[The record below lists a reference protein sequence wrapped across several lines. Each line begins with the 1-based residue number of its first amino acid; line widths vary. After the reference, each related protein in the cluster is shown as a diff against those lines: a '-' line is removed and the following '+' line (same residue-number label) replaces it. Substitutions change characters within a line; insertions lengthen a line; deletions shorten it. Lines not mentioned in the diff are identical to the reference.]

1 MSSFITPERRSQK
14 PVREVFTLLYFELR
28 ETFDSVPWTVY
39 FWFFFGFQ
47 YFVYGQLVSRL
58 VTSLSNYYVYYGTGL
73 LIIMTFNVAS
83 WSGRHFVEGAHEG
96 RLRYIL
102 SLPIRRGELFL
113 EQLMLGLIANIV
125 RIGPPLVLVL
135 WINGMPP
142 AVLLTSTLVL
152 LSMSVGIM
160 GIMISLSFIAF
171 KSFDIYSAIVASLSA
186 ILIRFSTILYP
197 LSYMPSSYGSVAQL
211 NPLTYGADLLRS
223 VLSIDVS
230 QLLNPAT
237 SVFVVAAVGLC
248 TLTLGMVLVPRTL
261 EGVKST

>member
-1 MSSFITPERRSQK
+1 M
-14 PVREVFTLLYFELR
+14 RELFTLLNFDLR

-47 YFVYGQLVSRL
+47 YSVYGQLVSRL
-58 VTSLSNYYVYYGTGL
+58 VAYSLPNYYVYYGTGL

-83 WSGRHFVEGAHEG
+83 WSGRRFVEGAHEG

-113 EQLMLGLIANIV
+113 EQLMVGLIANIV

-135 WINGMPP
+135 WINGMSP
-142 AVLLTSTLVL
+142 AVMLTSTLVL

-171 KSFDIYSAIVASLSA
+171 KSFDTYSAIVASMSA
-186 ILIRFSTILYP
+186 ILIRFSTILYT
-197 LSYMPSSYGSVAQL
+197 LSFMPSSYASVARV
-211 NPLTYGADLLRS
+211 NPLTYGSDLLRNA
-223 VLSIDVS
+223 LNIDVS
-230 QLLNPAT
+230 QLLDPGV
-237 SVFVVAAVGLC
+237 SVFVVAAVGVSM
-248 TLTLGMVLVPRTL
+248 LTLGMALVPRTL
-261 EGVKST
+261 EGVKSS

>member
-1 MSSFITPERRSQK
+1 M
-14 PVREVFTLLYFELR
+14 RELFTLLKFELR

-58 VTSLSNYYVYYGTGL
+58 ISQLPNYYVYYGTGL
-73 LIIMTFNVAS
+73 LIIMTFNIAS
-83 WSGRHFVEGAHEG
+83 WSGRRFVEGAHEG

-102 SLPIRRGELFL
+102 SLPIKRGELFL
-113 EQLMLGLIANIV
+113 EQLMVGLIANIV
-125 RIGPPLVLVL
+125 RIGPPLVFVL

-142 AVLLTSTLVL
+142 AVMLTSTFVL

-171 KSFDIYSAIVASLSA
+171 KSFDIYSAIVASTSA

-197 LSYMPSSYGSVAQL
+197 LTFMPSSYASVARF
-211 NPLTYGADLLRS
+211 NPLTYGGDLLRN
-223 VLSIDVS
+223 VLNIDVS
-230 QLLNPAT
+230 QLLNPGI
-237 SVFVVAAVGLC
+237 SVVVVAAVGISM
-248 TLTLGMVLVPRTL
+248 LTLGMALVPRTL
-261 EGVKST
+261 EGVRSS

>member
-1 MSSFITPERRSQK
+1 M
-14 PVREVFTLLYFELR
+14 REFLALLNFEIR
-28 ETFDSVPWTVY
+28 ETFDSIPWTVY

-47 YFVYGQLVSRL
+47 YFIYGQLVSRL
-58 VTSLSNYYVYYGTGL
+58 VSQLSGYYVYYGTGL

-83 WSGRHFVEGAHEG
+83 WSGRRFVEGAHEG

-102 SLPIRRGELFL
+102 SLPIKRGELFL
-113 EQLMLGLIANIV
+113 EQLMVGLIANIV

-142 AVLLTSTLVL
+142 IMLLTSVLVL

-171 KSFDIYSAIVASLSA
+171 KSFDIYSAIVASASA
-186 ILIRFSTILYP
+186 VLIRFSTILYP
-197 LSYMPSSYGSVAQL
+197 LSFMPSLYGSVARF
-211 NPLTYGADLLRS
+211 NPLTYGSDLLRNA
-223 VLSIDVS
+223 LNIDAS
-230 QLLNPAT
+230 QLLNPMNSA
-237 SVFVVAAVGLC
+237 FVVVAVGVS

-261 EGVKST
+261 EGVKSS